1 MANIAYKSIK
11 TDGKYV
17 DLAATL
23 GITFIVGKTYQIQ
36 LLNTGTIIIAD
47 EQPKEGGFFLMD
59 EKPFG
64 YKHLGS
70 KLWLKSTNG
79 RPCIVNVSED

>member
-1 MANIAYKSIK
+1 MGNIAYKSIR
-11 TDGKYV
+11 TNNEYV

-23 GITFIVGKTYQIQ
+23 GISFTAGKTYQIQ

-47 EQPKEGGFFLMD
+47 EKPTEGGFLILD

-64 YKHLGS
+64 YKHTGS
-70 KLWLKSTNG
+70 KLWLKSTDK
-79 RPCIVNVSED
+79 RPCVVNISED